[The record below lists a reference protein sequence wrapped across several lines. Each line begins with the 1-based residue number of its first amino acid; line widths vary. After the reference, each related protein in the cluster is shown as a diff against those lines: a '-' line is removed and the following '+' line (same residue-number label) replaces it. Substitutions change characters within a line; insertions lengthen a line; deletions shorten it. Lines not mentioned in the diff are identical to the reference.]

1 MRNLMKK
8 LRNNPCMSVFC
19 EALDRLF
26 REWGQ
31 HYSVVK
37 HSNDYN
43 QRNAA
48 QAKIDKLNVFKS
60 ELHIYVEELGTSTVK
75 MYRGNAGA
83 DAEQCLVAVN
93 EAIDSMMQEA
103 QSDPALAK
111 YAKRSR

>member
-8 LRNNPCMSVFC
+8 LRQNPSMNIFC
-19 EALDRLF
+19 QALDRLF

-31 HYSVVK
+31 HYSIVK
-37 HSNDYN
+37 HSNDYSRR
-43 QRNAA
+43 QAA

-60 ELHIYVEELGTSTVK
+60 ELHIYVEELDDCTIK
-75 MYRGNAGA
+75 MYRGNKDA

-93 EAIDSMMQEA
+93 DAIDNMMQEA

-111 YAKRSR
+111 YAKKSS